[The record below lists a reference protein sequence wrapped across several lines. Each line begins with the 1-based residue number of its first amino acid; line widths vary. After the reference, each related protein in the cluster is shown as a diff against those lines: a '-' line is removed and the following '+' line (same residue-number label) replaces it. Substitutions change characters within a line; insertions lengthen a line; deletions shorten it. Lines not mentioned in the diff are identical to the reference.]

1 MRLVLRSGPIVTV
14 LAVIA
19 LAAPNA
25 LAVRFYP
32 PPASTPS
39 AATSDQLITSRD
51 GVGEGRLRAAFAP
64 VGRTLGRS
72 NAAASTSSSNPGAR
86 LICTPR
92 SQPVSCRP
100 ASTTRATT
108 AAGSHGFHYGDA
120 VIGAALMGGL
130 VLLGT
135 AGTLAARRRRQPLH
149 P

>member
-32 PPASTPS
+32 PPGSTPS
-39 AATSDQLITSRD
+39 AATSDQLTTSRD
-51 GVGEGRLRAAFAP
+51 GVGEGRLRAAFAHL
-64 VGRTLGRS
+64 GRTHGHS
-72 NAAASTSSSNPGAR
+72 NTSASTSSSNPGAR
-86 LICTPR
+86 LICTPH

-100 ASTTRATT
+100 ISTTRAST

-120 VIGAALMGGL
+120 AIGAALMGGL

-135 AGTLAARRRRQPLH
+135 AGTLATRRRRQPLH